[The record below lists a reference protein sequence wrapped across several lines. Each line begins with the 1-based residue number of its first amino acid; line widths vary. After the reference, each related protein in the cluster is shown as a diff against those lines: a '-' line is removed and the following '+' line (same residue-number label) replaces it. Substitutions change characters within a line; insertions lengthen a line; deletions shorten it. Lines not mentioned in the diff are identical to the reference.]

1 MQLGFAAVEAS
12 AASYVEALARLSLFA
27 DLPHPQLEALAH
39 SFGEEVFAEGQR
51 VIRQDVTGGGF
62 YVILDGEAKV
72 VIDGQERARLSRGD
86 FFGEISILTDE
97 RADRRR
103 DRDVPSALP
112 DHPRQRAEGVSA
124 QAAERDVSNAP
135 DRSAAVASR
144 ERLERLDERPFP
156 PGEYDVVV
164 VGSGPGGLQTAYSLA
179 RTGIPRCAV
188 ISRDPAPGG
197 MFRRFPVYQRLISWT
212 KPDAPF
218 ERGTRE
224 YEWYDH
230 NSLVGDEREH
240 QALAPEFM
248 DRAFD
253 VPARPEMEAA
263 LVEFAMRGGV
273 RVRYGC
279 EWLSTRRDDAGFVLG
294 TSDGE
299 YRCRVCVF
307 AIGVTE
313 PWVAPIPGLEAAPHY
328 VAANAPERYQ
338 GKSVFIVGK
347 RNSGFE
353 LAQGLLPW
361 ARRIVLGSPR
371 PVDTAMLAFSPLSI
385 RYLSP
390 YTEHIRGGT
399 GSYVVDA
406 AIERVERHAD
416 GYRIHASGTT
426 WEGEL
431 ELESD
436 EVIAATGFRAPVRDL
451 PSVGVAMVNDG
462 RMPAQTPYWESV
474 SVPGIYFAGN
484 VTQAS
489 PGLRKHG
496 ATSSSG
502 SVNGFRY
509 NARVLAQHIAEKH
522 FGLRPRAAAARPRRG
537 RSASAPR
544 SSRTRPSSGRRRAT
558 SRGWS
563 ASTRPDGIRDEGI
576 VPLADFVDR
585 DGGDACAV
593 AVEYD
598 ADGTVIPVVYV
609 RRGGRLVEHSLPP
622 HPLHTFGTDEH
633 RRQLAACL
641 APLLSRKGRPVTG
654 SA

>member
-1 MQLGFAAVEAS
+1 
-12 AASYVEALARLSLFA
+12 
-27 DLPHPQLEALAH
+27 
-39 SFGEEVFAEGQR
+39 
-51 VIRQDVTGGGF
+51 
-62 YVILDGEAKV
+62 
-72 VIDGQERARLSRGD
+72 
-86 FFGEISILTDE
+86 
-97 RADRRR
+97 
-103 DRDVPSALP
+103 
-112 DHPRQRAEGVSA
+112 
-124 QAAERDVSNAP
+124 
-135 DRSAAVASR
+135 
-144 ERLERLDERPFP
+144 LERLDERPFP

-188 ISRDPAPGG
+188 ISRDSAPGG

-230 NSLVGDEREH
+230 NSLVGGEREH
-240 QALAPEFM
+240 QALVPEFM

-253 VPARPEMEAA
+253 VPARHEMEAA
-263 LVEFAMRGGV
+263 LAEFATRGGV

-279 EWLSTRRDDAGFVLG
+279 EWLSTQRDGAGFVLG

-313 PWVAPIPGLEAAPHY
+313 QWIPPIPGLEAAPHY

-371 PVDTAMLAFSPLSI
+371 PVDTAMLAFSPLSV

-416 GYRIHASGTT
+416 GYRIVANGTT
-426 WEGEL
+426 WDGML

-509 NARVLAQHIAEKH
+509 NARVLARYIAERH
-522 FGLRPRAAAARPRRG
+522 FGIRPERRPLDRDQVVPYLLHELAHAPELWTQKGYLARLVG
-537 RSASAPR
+537 V
-544 SSRTRPSSGRRRAT
+544 
-558 SRGWS
+558 
-563 ASTRPDGIRDEGI
+563 DGAGTIRDEGI

-585 DGGDACAV
+585 EGSDACAV

-598 ADGTVIPVVYV
+598 AEGAVTPFAYV
-609 RRGGRLVEHSLPP
+609 RRGGRLVEHSLPRD
-622 HPLHTFGTDEH
+622 PLHWFGTDLH
-633 RRQLAACL
+633 RRLLAACL
-641 APLLSRKGRPVTG
+641 APLLSRKVDGRAT
-654 SA
+654 

>member
-1 MQLGFAAVEAS
+1 
-12 AASYVEALARLSLFA
+12 
-27 DLPHPQLEALAH
+27 
-39 SFGEEVFAEGQR
+39 
-51 VIRQDVTGGGF
+51 
-62 YVILDGEAKV
+62 
-72 VIDGQERARLSRGD
+72 
-86 FFGEISILTDE
+86 
-97 RADRRR
+97 
-103 DRDVPSALP
+103 
-112 DHPRQRAEGVSA
+112 
-124 QAAERDVSNAP
+124 
-135 DRSAAVASR
+135 
-144 ERLERLDERPFP
+144 LERLDGRPFP
-156 PGEYDVVV
+156 PGDYDVVL

-240 QALAPEFM
+240 QALAAEFM

-253 VPARPEMEAA
+253 VPARSEMEAA
-263 LVEFAMRGGV
+263 LVEFAARGRV

-313 PWVAPIPGLEAAPHY
+313 PWVAPIPGLDAAPHY

-361 ARRIVLGSPR
+361 ARRIVLASPR
-371 PVDTAMLAFSPLSI
+371 PVETAVLAFSPLSI

-426 WEGEL
+426 WEGQL

-451 PSVGVAMVNDG
+451 PGLGVAMVNDG
-462 RMPAQTPYWESV
+462 RMPAQTPYWESI

-484 VTQAS
+484 AMQAS

-509 NARVLAQHIAEKH
+509 NARILAQQIAEKH
-522 FGLRPRAAAARPRRG
+522 FGLAHTRRLLDGDEVVPHLLGELAHAPELWTQKGYLARVVSFDG
-537 RSASAPR
+537 R
-544 SSRTRPSSGRRRAT
+544 
-558 SRGWS
+558 
-563 ASTRPDGIRDEGI
+563 DGIRNEGI

-598 ADGTVIPVVYV
+598 ADGTIIPVVYV
-609 RRGGRLVEHSLPP
+609 RRGGRLVENSLPP
-622 HPLHTFGTDEH
+622 HPLHAFGTDEH
-633 RRQLAACL
+633 RQQLGACL
-641 APLLSRKGRPVTG
+641 APLLSRCIAAPNPL
-654 SA
+654 

>member
-1 MQLGFAAVEAS
+1 M
-12 AASYVEALARLSLFA
+12 
-27 DLPHPQLEALAH
+27 D
-39 SFGEEVFAEGQR
+39 
-51 VIRQDVTGGGF
+51 
-62 YVILDGEAKV
+62 
-72 VIDGQERARLSRGD
+72 
-86 FFGEISILTDE
+86 
-97 RADRRR
+97 
-103 DRDVPSALP
+103 
-112 DHPRQRAEGVSA
+112 
-124 QAAERDVSNAP
+124 
-135 DRSAAVASR
+135 
-144 ERLERLDERPFP
+144 RLDERPFP
-156 PGEYDVVV
+156 PGDYDVVL

-179 RTGIPRCAV
+179 RAGIPRCAV
-188 ISRDPAPGG
+188 ISRDPAAGG

-230 NSLVGDEREH
+230 NSLVGDEPEH
-240 QALAPEFM
+240 RGLAPEFM
-248 DRAFD
+248 DREFD
-253 VPARPEMEAA
+253 VPARSEMEAA
-263 LVEFAMRGGV
+263 LVEFAKRGRV

-279 EWLSTRRDDAGFVLG
+279 EWLSTRRDDKGFVLA

-328 VAANAPERYQ
+328 VAAKTPERYQ
-338 GKSVFIVGK
+338 GRSVFIVGK

-361 ARRIVLGSPR
+361 ARRVVLGSPR
-371 PVDTAMLAFSPLSI
+371 PVDTAMLAFSPLSL

-390 YTEHIRGGT
+390 YSEHIRGGL
-399 GSYVVDA
+399 GSYVLDA
-406 AIERVERHAD
+406 AIERVERSAD

-436 EVIAATGFRAPVRDL
+436 EVIAATGFCAPVRDL
-451 PSVGVAMVNDG
+451 PAIGVAMVNDG
-462 RMPAQTPYWESV
+462 RMPAQTPYWESI
-474 SVPGIYFAGN
+474 SVPGLYFAGN

-489 PGLRKHG
+489 PGLHKHG

-509 NARVLAQHIAEKH
+509 NARLLAQHIAEKH
-522 FGLRPRAAAARPRRG
+522 FGLGREGRPIDRDEVVPHLLRELAHAPELWTQKGYLARVVGVDAA
-537 RSASAPR
+537 
-544 SSRTRPSSGRRRAT
+544 
-558 SRGWS
+558 
-563 ASTRPDGIRDEGI
+563 DGIRDDGI

-585 DGGDACAV
+585 DGHDACAV

-598 ADGTVIPVVYV
+598 ADGTIIPVVYV
-609 RRGGRLVEHSLPP
+609 RRGGRLVENALPP
-622 HPLHTFGTDEH
+622 HPLHAFDTDEH
-633 RRQLAACL
+633 REQLAACL
-641 APLLSRKGRPVTG
+641 APMLSRKASARPV
-654 SA
+654 

>member
-1 MQLGFAAVEAS
+1 
-12 AASYVEALARLSLFA
+12 
-27 DLPHPQLEALAH
+27 
-39 SFGEEVFAEGQR
+39 
-51 VIRQDVTGGGF
+51 
-62 YVILDGEAKV
+62 
-72 VIDGQERARLSRGD
+72 
-86 FFGEISILTDE
+86 
-97 RADRRR
+97 
-103 DRDVPSALP
+103 
-112 DHPRQRAEGVSA
+112 
-124 QAAERDVSNAP
+124 
-135 DRSAAVASR
+135 
-144 ERLERLDERPFP
+144 
-156 PGEYDVVV
+156 
-164 VGSGPGGLQTAYSLA
+164 
-179 RTGIPRCAV
+179 V
-188 ISRDPAPGG
+188 ISRDSAPGG
-197 MFRRFPVYQRLISWT
+197 MFRRFPLYQRLISWT

-230 NSLVGDEREH
+230 NSLVGDERAH

-248 DRAFD
+248 DRVFD
-253 VPARPEMEAA
+253 VPARREMEAA

-279 EWLSTRRDDAGFVLG
+279 EWLSTRRDDAGFVLE

-307 AIGVTE
+307 AIGVTD

-371 PVDTAMLAFSPLSI
+371 PVDTAILAFSPLSI

-390 YTEHIRGGT
+390 YTEHIRGGS

-406 AIERVERHAD
+406 AIERVERHAH

-426 WEGEL
+426 WDGEL
-431 ELESD
+431 ELDSD

-451 PSVGVAMVNDG
+451 PSLGVAMVNDG
-462 RMPAQTPYWESV
+462 RMPAQTPYWESI
-474 SVPGIYFAGN
+474 STPGIYFAGN
-484 VTQAS
+484 VMQAS

-522 FGLRPRAAAARPRRG
+522 FGLARDRRPLDRDQVVPLLLGELARAPELWTQKGYLARVVD
-537 RSASAPR
+537 A
-544 SSRTRPSSGRRRAT
+544 
-558 SRGWS
+558 
-563 ASTRPDGIRDEGI
+563 DGAERIRDEGI
-576 VPLADFVDR
+576 LPLADFVDR

-593 AVEYD
+593 AVEYN
-598 ADGTVIPVVYV
+598 ADGTIIPVVYV
-609 RRGGRLVEHSLPP
+609 RRRGHMAEHALPP
-622 HPLHTFGTDEH
+622 HPLHTFDTDEH
-633 RRQLAACL
+633 RRQLAECV
-641 APLLSRKGRPVTG
+641 APLLSRKADASRV
-654 SA
+654 

>member
-1 MQLGFAAVEAS
+1 
-12 AASYVEALARLSLFA
+12 
-27 DLPHPQLEALAH
+27 
-39 SFGEEVFAEGQR
+39 
-51 VIRQDVTGGGF
+51 
-62 YVILDGEAKV
+62 
-72 VIDGQERARLSRGD
+72 
-86 FFGEISILTDE
+86 
-97 RADRRR
+97 
-103 DRDVPSALP
+103 
-112 DHPRQRAEGVSA
+112 
-124 QAAERDVSNAP
+124 
-135 DRSAAVASR
+135 
-144 ERLERLDERPFP
+144 LERLDERPFP
-156 PGEYDVVV
+156 PGDYDVVL

-253 VPARPEMEAA
+253 VPARHEMEAA

-279 EWLSTRRDDAGFVLG
+279 EWLSTRRDDAGFVLE

-299 YRCRVCVF
+299 YRCRICVF

-328 VAANAPERYQ
+328 VAANAPDRYQ

-371 PVDTAMLAFSPLSI
+371 PVDTAILAFSPLSI

-426 WEGEL
+426 WKGDL
-431 ELESD
+431 ALESD
-436 EVIAATGFRAPVRDL
+436 EVIAATGFCAPVRDL
-451 PSVGVAMVNDG
+451 TSMGVAMVNDG
-462 RMPAQTPYWESV
+462 RMPAQTPYWESI
-474 SVPGIYFAGN
+474 SVPGVYFAGN

-522 FGLRPRAAAARPRRG
+522 FGVVRERRSLDGDEVVPHLLGELAHAPELWTQKGYLARALHFDEA
-537 RSASAPR
+537 
-544 SSRTRPSSGRRRAT
+544 
-558 SRGWS
+558 
-563 ASTRPDGIRDEGI
+563 DGIHNEGI

-585 DGGDACAV
+585 DRGDACAV
-593 AVEYD
+593 AIEYD
-598 ADGTVIPVVYV
+598 ADGTIIPVVYV
-609 RRGGRLVEHSLPP
+609 RRGGRLAETSLPP
-622 HPLHTFGTDEH
+622 HPLHTFGTNEH
-633 RRQLAACL
+633 RQQLAACV
-641 APLLSRKGRPVTG
+641 APLLSRKG
-654 SA
+654 SASCV

>member
-1 MQLGFAAVEAS
+1 
-12 AASYVEALARLSLFA
+12 
-27 DLPHPQLEALAH
+27 
-39 SFGEEVFAEGQR
+39 
-51 VIRQDVTGGGF
+51 
-62 YVILDGEAKV
+62 
-72 VIDGQERARLSRGD
+72 
-86 FFGEISILTDE
+86 
-97 RADRRR
+97 
-103 DRDVPSALP
+103 
-112 DHPRQRAEGVSA
+112 
-124 QAAERDVSNAP
+124 
-135 DRSAAVASR
+135 
-144 ERLERLDERPFP
+144 LERVDNRPFP
-156 PGEYDVVV
+156 PGDYDVLV
-164 VGSGPGGLQTAYSLA
+164 VGSGPGGLQAAYSLA
-179 RTGIPRCAV
+179 RTGIPRCAA
-188 ISRDPAPGG
+188 ISRDPEPGG

-230 NSLVGDEREH
+230 NSLVGDEPGH
-240 QALAPEFM
+240 QALVPELM

-253 VPARPEMEAA
+253 VPARREMEAA
-263 LVEFAMRGGV
+263 LVEFARRGTV

-279 EWLSTRRDDAGFVLG
+279 EWLSTRRDDEGFVLE

-313 PWVAPIPGLEAAPHY
+313 PWVAPIPGLDAAPHY
-328 VAANAPERYQ
+328 VSTNAPERYQ

-371 PVDTAMLAFSPLSI
+371 PVDTALLAFSPLSI

-390 YTEHIRGGT
+390 YTQHVRGGT
-399 GSYVVDA
+399 GSYVLDA

-416 GYRIHASGTT
+416 GYRIYASGTT
-426 WEGEL
+426 WDGQL

-436 EVIAATGFRAPVRDL
+436 QVIAATGFQAPLRDL
-451 PSVGVAMVNDG
+451 PGVGVAMVNDG

-496 ATSSSG
+496 ATGSSG

-509 NARVLAQHIAEKH
+509 NARVLARHIAAKH
-522 FGLRPRAAAARPRRG
+522 FGLGPEPRPLDRDEVVPHLLAELAHAPELWTQKGYLARVVDVG
-537 RSASAPR
+537 AE
-544 SSRTRPSSGRRRAT
+544 
-558 SRGWS
+558 
-563 ASTRPDGIRDEGI
+563 GIRDEGI

-598 ADGTVIPVVYV
+598 ADGTIVPVVYV
-609 RRGGRLVEHSLPP
+609 RKAGRLVETSLPP
-622 HPLHTFGTDEH
+622 HPLHSFGTGEH

-641 APLLSRKGRPVTG
+641 APLLSRTASVSRV
-654 SA
+654 

>member
-1 MQLGFAAVEAS
+1 
-12 AASYVEALARLSLFA
+12 
-27 DLPHPQLEALAH
+27 
-39 SFGEEVFAEGQR
+39 
-51 VIRQDVTGGGF
+51 
-62 YVILDGEAKV
+62 
-72 VIDGQERARLSRGD
+72 
-86 FFGEISILTDE
+86 
-97 RADRRR
+97 
-103 DRDVPSALP
+103 
-112 DHPRQRAEGVSA
+112 
-124 QAAERDVSNAP
+124 
-135 DRSAAVASR
+135 
-144 ERLERLDERPFP
+144 LERLDERPFP
-156 PGEYDVVV
+156 PGEYDVVL
-164 VGSGPGGLQTAYSLA
+164 VGSGPGGLQAAYNLA

-197 MFRRFPVYQRLISWT
+197 MFRRFPLYERLISWT

-240 QALAPEFM
+240 RALVPEFM
-248 DRAFD
+248 DRTFD

-263 LVEFAMRGGV
+263 LVEFAARAGI
-273 RVRYGC
+273 RVRYDC
-279 EWLSTRRDDAGFVLG
+279 EWLSTRRDDAGFVLA

-338 GKSVFIVGK
+338 GKSVIIVGK
-347 RNSGFE
+347 RNSAFE

-361 ARRIVLGSPR
+361 ARRIVLASPR

-390 YTEHIRGGT
+390 YTEHLRGGT

-416 GYRIHASGTT
+416 GYRVHASGTT

-431 ELESD
+431 QLESD

-451 PSVGVAMVNDG
+451 PSLGVAMVNDG
-462 RMPAQTPYWESV
+462 RMPAQTPYWESI

-496 ATSSSG
+496 ATSSSS

-509 NARVLAQHIAEKH
+509 NARVLADHIAEKH
-522 FGLRPRAAAARPRRG
+522 FGLRLERPPLECNEVVPFLLRELAHAPELWTQKGYLARVVDVDD
-537 RSASAPR
+537 A
-544 SSRTRPSSGRRRAT
+544 
-558 SRGWS
+558 
-563 ASTRPDGIRDEGI
+563 DGFRDEGI

-598 ADGTVIPVVYV
+598 ADGGIIPVVYV
-609 RRGGRLVEHSLPP
+609 RTGGRLVEHSLPSD
-622 HPLHTFGTDEH
+622 PLHRFGTEEH
-633 RRQLAACL
+633 RRQLAASL
-641 APLLSRKGRPVTG
+641 TSLLSRKP
-654 SA
+654 SASCV

>member
-1 MQLGFAAVEAS
+1 
-12 AASYVEALARLSLFA
+12 
-27 DLPHPQLEALAH
+27 
-39 SFGEEVFAEGQR
+39 
-51 VIRQDVTGGGF
+51 
-62 YVILDGEAKV
+62 
-72 VIDGQERARLSRGD
+72 
-86 FFGEISILTDE
+86 
-97 RADRRR
+97 
-103 DRDVPSALP
+103 
-112 DHPRQRAEGVSA
+112 
-124 QAAERDVSNAP
+124 
-135 DRSAAVASR
+135 
-144 ERLERLDERPFP
+144 LERLDERPFP

-188 ISRDPAPGG
+188 LSRDSGPGG

-212 KPDAPF
+212 KPEAPF

-240 QALAPEFM
+240 QALVPEFM

-253 VPARPEMEAA
+253 VPARAEMEAA
-263 LVEFAMRGGV
+263 LVEFATRGDV

-279 EWLSTRRDDAGFVLG
+279 EWLSTRCDDAGFVLG

-313 PWVAPIPGLEAAPHY
+313 PWVAPIPGLDAAPHY
-328 VAANAPERYQ
+328 VAASPPERYQ

-416 GYRIHASGTT
+416 GYRIQASGTT

-431 ELESD
+431 VLESD

-451 PSVGVAMVNDG
+451 PSLGVAMVNDG

-484 VTQAS
+484 AMQAS

-502 SVNGFRY
+502 SVNGYRY
-509 NARVLAQHIAEKH
+509 NARVLARHIAETQ
-522 FGLRPRAAAARPRRG
+522 FGIQLERRPLEVDEVVPYLLGELAHAPELWTQKGYLARVVG
-537 RSASAPR
+537 A
-544 SSRTRPSSGRRRAT
+544 
-558 SRGWS
+558 
-563 ASTRPDGIRDEGI
+563 DGAGGLRDEGI

-585 DGGDACAV
+585 DGRDACAV

-598 ADGTVIPVVYV
+598 ADGAIIPVVYV
-609 RRGGRLVEHSLPP
+609 RRGGHLVEHALPR
-622 HPLHTFGTDEH
+622 HPLHAFDTDEH
-633 RRQLAACL
+633 RRHVAACL
-641 APLLSRKGRPVTG
+641 APLLSRKA
-654 SA
+654 SAARV

>member
-1 MQLGFAAVEAS
+1 
-12 AASYVEALARLSLFA
+12 
-27 DLPHPQLEALAH
+27 
-39 SFGEEVFAEGQR
+39 
-51 VIRQDVTGGGF
+51 
-62 YVILDGEAKV
+62 
-72 VIDGQERARLSRGD
+72 
-86 FFGEISILTDE
+86 
-97 RADRRR
+97 
-103 DRDVPSALP
+103 
-112 DHPRQRAEGVSA
+112 
-124 QAAERDVSNAP
+124 
-135 DRSAAVASR
+135 
-144 ERLERLDERPFP
+144 LERLDERPFP

-179 RTGIPRCAV
+179 RSGIPRCAA
-188 ISRDPAPGG
+188 ISRDSAPGG

-240 QALAPEFM
+240 QALVPEFM

-253 VPARPEMEAA
+253 VPARTEMEAA
-263 LVEFAMRGGV
+263 LVEFARRGNV
-273 RVRYGC
+273 LVRYGC

-371 PVDTAMLAFSPLSI
+371 PVETAILAFSPLSI

-406 AIERVERHAD
+406 AIEQVHRHAD
-416 GYRIHASGTT
+416 GYRIRASGTT

-451 PSVGVAMVNDG
+451 PSMGVAMINDG
-462 RMPAQTPYWESV
+462 RMPAQTPYWESM

-484 VTQAS
+484 VMQAS

-502 SVNGFRY
+502 SVNGYRY

-522 FGLRPRAAAARPRRG
+522 FGIRLERRPLEVDEVVPYLLGELAHAPELWTQKGYLARVVG
-537 RSASAPR
+537 V
-544 SSRTRPSSGRRRAT
+544 
-558 SRGWS
+558 
-563 ASTRPDGIRDEGI
+563 DGVGGFRNEGI

-585 DGGDACAV
+585 EGGDACAV
-593 AVEYD
+593 TVEYD
-598 ADGTVIPVVYV
+598 VDGTIIPVVYL
-609 RRGGRLVEHSLPP
+609 RRRGRLVEHQLPR

-633 RRQLAACL
+633 RQEVVACL
-641 APLLSRKGRPVTG
+641 APLLSRKA
-654 SA
+654 SASRV

>member
-1 MQLGFAAVEAS
+1 M
-12 AASYVEALARLSLFA
+12 
-27 DLPHPQLEALAH
+27 LE
-39 SFGEEVFAEGQR
+39 
-51 VIRQDVTGGGF
+51 
-62 YVILDGEAKV
+62 
-72 VIDGQERARLSRGD
+72 
-86 FFGEISILTDE
+86 
-97 RADRRR
+97 
-103 DRDVPSALP
+103 
-112 DHPRQRAEGVSA
+112 
-124 QAAERDVSNAP
+124 
-135 DRSAAVASR
+135 
-144 ERLERLDERPFP
+144 
-156 PGEYDVVV
+156 
-164 VGSGPGGLQTAYSLA
+164 
-179 RTGIPRCAV
+179 
-188 ISRDPAPGG
+188 
-197 MFRRFPVYQRLISWT
+197 
-212 KPDAPF
+212 
-218 ERGTRE
+218 
-224 YEWYDH
+224 
-230 NSLVGDEREH
+230 
-240 QALAPEFM
+240 
-248 DRAFD
+248 
-253 VPARPEMEAA
+253 
-263 LVEFAMRGGV
+263 
-273 RVRYGC
+273 
-279 EWLSTRRDDAGFVLG
+279 

-313 PWVAPIPGLEAAPHY
+313 PWSPPIPGLEAAPHY
-328 VAANAPERYQ
+328 ARHAPERYQ

-361 ARRIVLGSPR
+361 ARRIVLASPR

-390 YTEHIRGGT
+390 YTEHVRGGT

-462 RMPAQTPYWESV
+462 RMPAQTPYWESI

-509 NARVLAQHIAEKH
+509 NARILAQHIAEKH
-522 FGLRPRAAAARPRRG
+522 FGIRRERRPLDRDEVVPFPRG
-537 RSASAPR
+537 ELAHAPELW
-544 SSRTRPSSGRRRAT
+544 TQKGI

-563 ASTRPDGIRDEGI
+563 ASTRRRVSRRRHRAARGLRRSRGQRRVCGRGRVRRRRDDHPGR
-576 VPLADFVDR
+576 VPPARRASGGAPLAS
-585 DGGDACAV
+585 ASA
-593 AVEYD
+593 A
-598 ADGTVIPVVYV
+598 YV
-609 RRGGRLVEHSLPP
+609 RHQRLPGGAARARL
-622 HPLHTFGTDEH
+622 D
-633 RRQLAACL
+633 
-641 APLLSRKGRPVTG
+641 PLL
-654 SA
+654 A

>member
-1 MQLGFAAVEAS
+1 
-12 AASYVEALARLSLFA
+12 
-27 DLPHPQLEALAH
+27 
-39 SFGEEVFAEGQR
+39 
-51 VIRQDVTGGGF
+51 
-62 YVILDGEAKV
+62 
-72 VIDGQERARLSRGD
+72 
-86 FFGEISILTDE
+86 
-97 RADRRR
+97 
-103 DRDVPSALP
+103 
-112 DHPRQRAEGVSA
+112 
-124 QAAERDVSNAP
+124 
-135 DRSAAVASR
+135 
-144 ERLERLDERPFP
+144 LERVDERPFP
-156 PGEYDVVV
+156 PGDYDVVL
-164 VGSGPGGLQTAYSLA
+164 VGSGPGGLQLAYSLA

-240 QALAPEFM
+240 RALAPEFM
-248 DRAFD
+248 DRSFD
-253 VPARPEMEAA
+253 VPARSEMEAA
-263 LVEFAMRGGV
+263 LVEFARRGGV

-279 EWLSTRRDDAGFVLG
+279 EWLSTRREGEGFVLG

-299 YRCRVCVF
+299 YGCRVCVF

-313 PWVAPIPGLEAAPHY
+313 PWLAPIPGLEAAQHY
-328 VAANAPERYQ
+328 AATDAPERYQ

-371 PVDTAMLAFSPLSI
+371 PVDTAVLAFSPLSV

-390 YTEHIRGGT
+390 YTEHVRGGS

-406 AIERVERHAD
+406 AIERVEHRSD
-416 GYRIHASGTT
+416 GYRIQASGTT
-426 WEGEL
+426 WEGTL
-431 ELESD
+431 ELECD
-436 EVIAATGFRAPVRDL
+436 DVIAATGFRAPVRDL
-451 PSVGVAMVNDG
+451 PSLGVAMVNDG

-496 ATSSSG
+496 ATSSSS

-522 FGLRPRAAAARPRRG
+522 FGVPRE
-537 RSASAPR
+537 
-544 SSRTRPSSGRRRAT
+544 RRRLDGGEVVSHLLGELAHAPELWT
-558 SRGWS
+558 QKGYL
-563 ASTRPDGIRDEGI
+563 AHVIEVDAADGIRDEGI

-593 AVEYD
+593 AVEYA
-598 ADGTVIPVVYV
+598 ADGTIVPVAYV
-609 RRGGRLVEHSLPP
+609 RRGRHLAEHALPP
-622 HPLHTFGTDEH
+622 HPLHAFATDEH

-641 APLLSRKGRPVTG
+641 APLLPRAGGASRL
-654 SA
+654 